1 MIGNELS
8 SRLSRSPAKS
18 SEFPLPRDGGRT
30 KIGVETPQIID
41 FSNRQISA
49 TPRIRRNEV
58 HGGYTES
65 PTTGDVIPK
74 RTN

>member
-18 SEFPLPRDGGRT
+18 SEFLLQRGGDRT

-41 FSNRQISA
+41 FSNRQINA
-49 TPRIRRNEV
+49 NPRIRRNEV
-58 HGGYTES
+58 HAGYTES
-65 PTTGDVIPK
+65 GAIGGVISK